1 MPAIRADQ
9 LLSRF
14 GFCSRREAP
23 SWIRAGRVVCSGN
36 PVLRADDRIDPA
48 ATSVDGQPIE
58 FPGGLLVAFHKP
70 VGYACSHNPAE
81 APLLYD
87 LLPPS
92 WLQRQPP
99 PETVGRLDRE
109 TSGLIIL
116 SDDGTLIHRWTS
128 PRHETPKTYEVT
140 VDHDFPPDLA
150 TSFASGTLVLR
161 GETKPCRPAT
171 LTITSPRTAT
181 LLITEG
187 RYHQVRRMFAAHG
200 CPVTILHR
208 SAIGSLQLGS
218 LAPGTWRPITP
229 VDIDPPREDAGKI

>member
-36 PVLRADDRIDPA
+36 PVLRAEDRIDPA

-116 SDDGTLIHRWTS
+116 SDD
-128 PRHETPKTYEVT
+128 
-140 VDHDFPPDLA
+140 FPEDLA
-150 TSFASGTLVLR
+150 AIFASGTLVLR

-200 CPVTILHR
+200 CPVTTLHR
-208 SAIGSLQLGS
+208 PAIGSLQLGS
-218 LAPGTWRPITP
+218 LAPGSWRPISP
-229 VDIDPPREDAGKI
+229 ADIDPPREDAGKI